1 MSSTTSTATATTVDT
16 SKPKTY
22 SSTCRYNT
30 SCKFD
35 NCKFQHA
42 IPFNMR
48 QKMIEITDENPDI
61 KENFGKEDF
70 PLIRLA
76 PCRFGQLCTKESCTF
91 KHGLTFEGRQKM
103 SKLFKESKPYRK

>member
-1 MSSTTSTATATTVDT
+1 MSSTTSTATTIKT
-16 SKPKTY
+16 SDKFK
-22 SSTCRYNT
+22 SVCRYNT
-30 SCKFD
+30 SCKYE

-42 IPFNMR
+42 IPYNMR
-48 QKMIEITDENPDI
+48 QKMIQIAEDHPEI
-61 KENFGKEDF
+61 KEEFGTEDF

-103 SKLFKESKPYRK
+103 SGFFKEGKKL